1 MYIYM
6 LKIYI
11 YIYIEPQPLSYTKVS
26 KFSFHLASHI
36 PEHMVL

>member
-6 LKIYI
+6 LKI